1 MNLQLHIGS
10 KTLDKNKWERMCPEG
25 SFLSL
30 PFKLAFEQHHK
41 SNIKHLY
48 YVVDDKENKA
58 IGYAQEFNIRSNR
71 IRDYQKKNKA
81 KGGLINLVLELL
93 NLKVVALGNGL
104 LTNISNFST
113 VKLSNNIDFF
123 NSLLLRIQKDL
134 SVDKFIIPDHFFKE
148 LKVENPNEVF
158 PELIKVVVDQD
169 MHLKI
174 SKDWNTF
181 EDYTKALKKKYRSRL
196 KSVMKKS
203 EHIEIKVLTQTE
215 LVKHTEKMQK
225 LFNNVY
231 QKSAFGISQFNTS
244 IYTDLIESD
253 NPKCQVFAYFLA
265 DEMIAFSSELK
276 DDNNLYSYFIGLDYR
291 YNKSHR
297 LYERIL
303 NESIKSAISNK
314 KSNLILG
321 RTAAEF
327 KSNVGAQPIYSE
339 IFVYLKSPILR
350 RLLRPILENIQPSNW
365 IQRNPFKEII

>member
-1 MNLQLHIGS
+1 MNLQLHISS
-10 KTLDKNKWERMCPEG
+10 KTLDKNKWESLCPNG

-30 PFKLAFEQHHK
+30 PFKLAFEKHHK

-48 YVVDDKENKA
+48 YVADDEDNQA

-71 IRDYQKKNKA
+71 IRDYQRKNKV
-81 KGGLINLVLELL
+81 KGSLVNLVLKLS

-104 LTNISNFST
+104 LTNISNFSA

-123 NSLLLRIQKDL
+123 NSLLLHIQKNL
-134 SVDKFIIPDHFFKE
+134 SADKFIIPDHFFKE

-169 MHLKI
+169 MHLNILKE
-174 SKDWNTF
+174 WNTF

-203 EHIEIKVLTQTE
+203 KDIEIKVLTQKE
-215 LVKHTEKMQK
+215 LVKHAEKMQE
-225 LFNNVY
+225 LFENVH
-231 QKSAFGISQFNTS
+231 QKSAFSISPFNTS
-244 IYTDLIESD
+244 IYTDLFDSG
-253 NPKCQVFAYFLA
+253 NPKCQVFGYFLS
-265 DEMIAFSSELK
+265 DKMIAFSSELQ
-276 DDNNLYSYFIGLDYR
+276 DDDNLYSYFIGLDYR

-303 NESIKSAISNK
+303 NETIKSAISNK
-314 KSNLILG
+314 KSKLILG

-327 KSNVGAQPIYSE
+327 KSNVGAQPIHSE
-339 IFVYLKSPILR
+339 IFVYLKSPVLR
-350 RLLRPILENIQPSNW
+350 RLLKPFLENIQPSNW
-365 IQRNPFKEII
+365 VQRNPFKEII

>member
-1 MNLQLHIGS
+1 
-10 KTLDKNKWERMCPEG
+10 MCPDG

-48 YVVDDKENKA
+48 YVADDKEYKA

-71 IRDYQKKNKA
+71 IRDYQKKNKV
-81 KGGLINLVLELL
+81 KGSLINIVLKLL

-104 LTNISNFST
+104 LTNISNFSA
-113 VKLSNNIDFF
+113 VKLLNNIDFF

-169 MHLKI
+169 MHLNI
-174 SKDWNTF
+174 SKNWNTF

-196 KSVMKKS
+196 KSVIKKS
-203 EHIEIKVLTQTE
+203 EGIEIKVLTQTE
-215 LVKHTEKMQK
+215 IVKHAEKMQE
-225 LFNNVY
+225 LFENVH
-231 QKSAFGISQFNTS
+231 KRSAFGISPFNTS
-244 IYTDLIESD
+244 IYTDLIDSD
-253 NPKCQVFAYFLA
+253 NPKCQVFAYFLD
-265 DEMIAFSSELK
+265 DEMIAFSSELE
-276 DDNNLYSYFIGLDYR
+276 DNDTLYSYFIGLDYR

-303 NESIKSAISNK
+303 NETIKSAISNK
-314 KSNLILG
+314 KSKLILG

-327 KSNVGAQPIYSE
+327 KSNVGAQPVHSE
-339 IFVYLKSPILR
+339 MFVYLKSPALR
-350 RLLRPILENIQPSNW
+350 RLLRPFLEDIQPSNW
-365 IQRNPFKEII
+365 VQRNPFKEII

>member
-10 KTLDKNKWERMCPEG
+10 KTLDKNTWEGLCPEG

-41 SNIKHLY
+41 SSIKHLY
-48 YVVDDKENKA
+48 YVADDKENKA

-71 IRDYQKKNKA
+71 IRDYQRKNKV
-81 KGGLINLVLELL
+81 KGNLINLVLKLL

-104 LTNISNFST
+104 LTNISNFSA

-123 NSLLLRIQKDL
+123 NSLLQRIQKDL
-134 SVDKFIIPDHFFKE
+134 SADKFIIPDHFFKE

-203 EHIEIKVLTQTE
+203 DGIEIKVLTQAE
-215 LVKHTEKMQK
+215 LVKHAEKMQE
-225 LFNNVY
+225 LFENVH
-231 QKSAFGISQFNTS
+231 QKSAFGISPFNTS
-244 IYTDLIESD
+244 IYTDLIDSD

-276 DDNNLYSYFIGLDYR
+276 DDDNLYSYFIGLDYR

-303 NESIKSAISNK
+303 NETIKSAISNK
-314 KSNLILG
+314 KSKLIFG

-327 KSNVGAQPIYSE
+327 KSNVGAQPIHSE
-339 IFVYLKSPILR
+339 IFVYLKSPVLR

-365 IQRNPFKEII
+365 VQRNPFKEII

>member
-104 LTNISNFST
+104 LTNISNFSA

>member
-41 SNIKHLY
+41 INIKHLY
-48 YVVDDKENKA
+48 YVADDKENKA

-71 IRDYQKKNKA
+71 IRDYQRKNKVRRN
-81 KGGLINLVLELL
+81 LINLVLKLL

-104 LTNISNFST
+104 LTNISNFSA

-134 SVDKFIIPDHFFKE
+134 SADKFIIPDHFFKE

-174 SKDWNTF
+174 SKIWNSF

-203 EHIEIKVLTQTE
+203 EDIEIKVLTQAE
-215 LVKHTEKMQK
+215 LVKHAEKMQE
-225 LFNNVY
+225 LFENVH
-231 QKSAFGISQFNTS
+231 QKSAFGISPFNTS
-244 IYTDLIESD
+244 IYTDLINSD

-265 DEMIAFSSELK
+265 DEMIGFSSELK
-276 DDNNLYSYFIGLDYR
+276 DDDNLYSYFIGLDYR

-303 NESIKSAISNK
+303 NETIKSAISNK
-314 KSNLILG
+314 KSKLILG

-327 KSNVGAQPIYSE
+327 KSNVGAQPIHSE
-339 IFVYLKSPILR
+339 IFVYLKSPLLR
-350 RLLRPILENIQPSNW
+350 RLLRPILENIRPGNW
-365 IQRNPFKEII
+365 VQRNPFKDII

>member
-81 KGGLINLVLELL
+81 KGGLINIVLELL

-104 LTNISNFST
+104 LTNISNFSA

-303 NESIKSAISNK
+303 NETIKSAISNK

-327 KSNVGAQPIYSE
+327 KSNVGAQPIRSE

-350 RLLRPILENIQPSNW
+350 RLLRPILENIQPGNW